1 MVDLS
6 TSYMGLRLNNP
17 LIVSSCG
24 LTQTIEGVRR
34 CAEAGAGAVVLKSIF
49 EEQIDLDTEAFSA
62 GTGTRAWHPEAEEY
76 IGRFGRE
83 ERIELYL
90 NLIRNA
96 KKEVSIPIIAS
107 VHCVTAGNWTE
118 FATRVEQAGAD
129 GLELNAFVLPSDPRL
144 DAKASDKVYFDL
156 ARKILRRVSLP
167 VALKIGPYFSGMTR
181 TLMELSKTGIQG
193 LVLFNRFFAVDFDI
207 DKLELVPGPLYSTP
221 HDLLFPLRWI
231 SILHERVACDLA
243 ATTGVH
249 DGEAVIKQ
257 LLAGAAAVQV
267 CSALYENDFPHLT
280 GMLEQLRDWM
290 TRKEFSSIAEFR
302 GRLCQ
307 RASENPASYER
318 VQFMRATAGIE

>member
-1 MVDLS
+1 MTDLS
-6 TSYMGLRLNNP
+6 TSYVGLDLKNP
-17 LIVSSCG
+17 IIVGSCG
-24 LTQTIEGVRR
+24 LTRTIEGVKR
-34 CAEAGAGAVVLKSIF
+34 CAKAGAAAVVLKSIF
-49 EEQIDLDTEAFSA
+49 EEQIDIETNAFSA
-62 GTGTRAWHPEAEEY
+62 GTGTSAWHPEAEEY

-90 NLIRNA
+90 KLIREA
-96 KKEVSIPIIAS
+96 KKEFSIPIIAS

-118 FATRVEQAGAD
+118 FASRVEEAGAD

-144 DAKASDKVYFDL
+144 DAKASDKIYFDL
-156 ARKILRRVSLP
+156 ASKVLRRVSLP
-167 VALKIGPYFSGMTR
+167 VALKIGPYFSGMAR
-181 TLMELSKTGIQG
+181 TLMDLSATGIKG

-207 DKLELVPGPLYSTP
+207 ERLELVPGALYSTP
-221 HDLLFPLRWI
+221 NDLFLPLRWI
-231 SILHERVACDLA
+231 SILHDRVSCDLA

-249 DGEAVIKQ
+249 DGEGVIKQ

-280 GMLEQLRDWM
+280 HMLDQLRDWM
-290 TRKEFSSIAEFR
+290 TRKEFSTIAKFR
-302 GRLCQ
+302 GKLSQ

>member
-1 MVDLS
+1 MIDLS
-6 TSYMGLRLNNP
+6 TSYMGLPLSNP
-17 LIVSSCG
+17 VMVSSCG
-24 LTQTIEGVRR
+24 LTQTVEGVRR

-49 EEQIDLDTEAFSA
+49 EEQIEIDTNEFSA
-62 GTGTRAWHPEAEEY
+62 GTGTSAWHPEAEEY

-90 NLIRNA
+90 HLIREA
-96 KKEVSIPIIAS
+96 KKAVSIPVIAS

-118 FATRVEQAGAD
+118 FATRVEKAGAD

-144 DAKASDKVYFDL
+144 DAKANDKVYFDL
-156 ARKILRRVSLP
+156 TRKVLRRVSLP
-167 VALKIGPYFSGMTR
+167 VALKIGPHFSGMTR
-181 TLMELSKTGIQG
+181 TLMDLSRTGIKG
-193 LVLFNRFFAVDFDI
+193 LVLFNRFFAIDFDI
-207 DKLELVPGPLYSTP
+207 ERLELVPGALYSTP
-221 HDLLFPLRWI
+221 HDLFFPLRWI
-231 SILHERVACDLA
+231 SILHDRVACDLA

-249 DGEAVIKQ
+249 DGEALIKQ

-280 GMLEQLRDWM
+280 RMLDTLRDWM
-290 TRKEFSSIAEFR
+290 ARKEFATIADFR
-302 GRLCQ
+302 GRLSQ

>member
-6 TSYMGLRLNNP
+6 TTYMGLRLNNP
-17 LIVSSCG
+17 LMVSSCG
-24 LTQTIEGVRR
+24 LTQTVEGVRR

-49 EEQIDLDTEAFSA
+49 EEQIDIDTDTLSA
-62 GTGTRAWHPEAEEY
+62 GSGTSAWHPEAEEY

-83 ERIELYL
+83 ERLELYL
-90 NLIRNA
+90 NLIREA
-96 KKEVSIPIIAS
+96 KKAVSIPVLAS
-107 VHCVTAGNWTE
+107 VHCVTAGNWVE
-118 FATRVEQAGAD
+118 FASRVEEAGAD

-144 DAKASDKVYFDL
+144 DAKSSDKIYFDL
-156 ARKILRRVSLP
+156 ARKVLRRVSLP

-181 TLMELSKTGIQG
+181 TLIDLSRTGIKG

-207 DKLELVPGPLYSTP
+207 DKLELVPGALYSTP
-221 HDLLFPLRWI
+221 HDLLFPLRWV

-249 DGEAVIKQ
+249 DGEAAIKQ

-267 CSALYENDFPHLT
+267 CSALYENDFPYLT
-280 GMLEQLRDWM
+280 RMLEQVRDWM
-290 TRKEFSSIAEFR
+290 VRKEFSSIADFR
-302 GRLCQ
+302 GRLSQ
-307 RASENPASYER
+307 RASENPAAYER